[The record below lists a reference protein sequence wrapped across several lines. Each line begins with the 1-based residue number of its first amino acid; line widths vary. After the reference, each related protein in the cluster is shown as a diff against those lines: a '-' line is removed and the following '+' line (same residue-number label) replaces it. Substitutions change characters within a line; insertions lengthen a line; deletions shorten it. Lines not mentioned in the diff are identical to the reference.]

1 MQPCQVTVAA
11 GSADEARRIA
21 DALLDAR
28 LAACVQVVGPVE
40 SRYWWQG
47 VQESATEWL
56 CLAKT
61 KAELLDPVVAAVR
74 RVHSYD
80 TPEVVA
86 VPILGGDPAYLA
98 WLDGEAS
105 GGSPA

>member
-1 MQPCQVTVAA
+1 MTVAA

-21 DALLDAR
+21 DSLLDAR
-28 LAACVQVVGPVE
+28 LAGCVQVVGPVE

-61 KAELLDPVVAAVR
+61 RAGLLDAIVAAVR
-74 RVHSYD
+74 AVHSYD

-98 WLDGEAS
+98 WLAAETRD
-105 GGSPA
+105 